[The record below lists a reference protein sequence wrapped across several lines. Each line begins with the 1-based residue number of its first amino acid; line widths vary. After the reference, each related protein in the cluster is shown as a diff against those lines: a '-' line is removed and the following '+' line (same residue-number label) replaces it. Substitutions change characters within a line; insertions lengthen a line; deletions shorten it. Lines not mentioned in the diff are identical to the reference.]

1 GSSHHKPRRHR
12 RAAQSVATIGL
23 TMRTGAMGVHVK
35 VRTGHPLP
43 PGEGR
48 RGAEELCER
57 KRGAPA
63 FAGGVEE
70 NSRWSSA
77 SGPDGVIAK
86 NEAARTP
93 PDRITA
99 KDASRQG
106 CRIRC
111 DESRNAWHP
120 CRGAVFVR
128 AVSGG
133 VRAVTFFATTP
144 ASREALDHRLSAR
157 TPPAYQR
164 S

>member
-1 GSSHHKPRRHR
+1 MQDQVRRIEER
-12 RAAQSVATIGL
+12 LA
-23 TMRTGAMGVHVK
+23 
-35 VRTGHPLP
+35 PLP
-43 PGEGR
+43 GCGFR
-48 RGAEELCER
+48 SRG
-57 KRGAPA
+57 
-63 FAGGVEE
+63 F
-70 NSRWSSA
+70 RWSSA
-77 SGPDGVIAK
+77 SGATGVIAK

-144 ASREALDHRLSAR
+144 ASREALDHRLSA
-157 TPPAYQR
+157 
-164 S
+164 